1 MTSLRTSV
9 IVLTLLAFFAGVC
22 ATALWLQSGYRWKQH
37 IAQAQQQGA
46 LLYDHLILDTPR
58 PRRMQAAPLPPA
70 QVDLAQSGRFEQLP
84 DLPRP
89 ALVTLLSVGANPFNN
104 RADTQLKIAAISPKL
119 RYPLSQLHPN
129 EGRISRASLAAISG
143 LMARYCSDAVL
154 IVHTGHS
161 GWHKVQAPELWHC
174 AAAPADRRVSAG
186 LLAVVSLAVL
196 LSIAT
201 NLAARFSDFAATL
214 RNRKRDGRTKPLP
227 LSGPQELR
235 AIIDAVNQYRDMERQ
250 HLAERAV
257 ILSGVSHDLGTPATR
272 LRLRV
277 ANIEDHALRQKLEGD
292 IDQMTGIIESVLAY
306 TRAELST
313 EDARPLSLT
322 SLVQSM
328 VDDYQD
334 VGSPVRYEP
343 LQSIL
348 VQSGQTIF
356 MSKRGQ
362 TLVDDESSL
371 VVAGRPLALKRAI
384 GNLID
389 NALKYGRR
397 AVVRLEAD
405 AEDVHILVEDRG
417 GALDAAELETLTQPF
432 QRGTN
437 AQTTKGFGMGLTIV
451 SSIALEHGGD
461 LTFAP
466 GQAGTI
472 ARLRIPRH

>member
-1 MTSLRTSV
+1 MTSLRTSG
-9 IVLTLLAFFAGVC
+9 IVLIVLAFTAGAC

-37 IAQAQQQGA
+37 IALAQQQGA
-46 LLYDHLILDTPR
+46 RLYDHLVQNAPVPR
-58 PRRMQAAPLPPA
+58 LMQVVPLPGD
-70 QVDLAQSGRFEQLP
+70 QRDLAQSGRFEQLP

-89 ALVTLLSVGANPFNN
+89 ALVTLLNVGANPFHN
-104 RADTQLKIAAISPKL
+104 RSDIQLKIAAISPKL
-119 RYPLSQLHPN
+119 RYPLSQLHPD

-154 IVHTGHS
+154 IVHAGQS
-161 GWHKVQAPELWHC
+161 GWHKAQAPDLWHC
-174 AAAPADRRVSAG
+174 DAAPVDRRVTAG
-186 LLAVVSLAVL
+186 LLAVVALAVA
-196 LSIAT
+196 LSVVT
-201 NLAARFSDFAATL
+201 NLAAKFSDFATTL

-235 AIIDAVNQYRDMERQ
+235 AIIDAVNHYRDMERQ

-272 LRLRV
+272 LRLRI

-313 EDARPLSLT
+313 EDARPLSVT
-322 SLVQSM
+322 SLVQSI
-328 VDDYQD
+328 VEDYQD

-343 LQSIL
+343 PGSML

-362 TLVDDESSL
+362 TRLDDESAL

-466 GQAGTI
+466 GEAGTI
-472 ARLRIPRH
+472 ARLRIPR